1 MVIAHL
7 RAGSLSPS
15 SDWIGNWTCCMG
27 LLKGKNENTGLETNR
42 SPEARARTGDWSRGG
57 TRAPPPPSLFLDQT
71 EARRT
76 EKSLGETGPPF
87 IQGSGWPPPSPPLS
101 QGLDAALRT
110 IKFNIHCS
118 SRRFLLSSL
127 LLCQWRPLD
136 SRTRTTTSTRF
147 DWKFFR
153 LKWKK

>member
-57 TRAPPPPSLFLDQT
+57 ARAPPPLLIF
-71 EARRT
+71 
-76 EKSLGETGPPF
+76 GPNWGQKDRKKFGGDRAPLYPRV
-87 IQGSGWPPPSPPLS
+87 WLTPPPPPLS

>member
-1 MVIAHL
+1 M
-7 RAGSLSPS
+7 
-15 SDWIGNWTCCMG
+15 NN
-27 LLKGKNENTGLETNR
+27 KKKNNGDSASTGWF
-42 SPEARARTGDWSRGG
+42 SV
-57 TRAPPPPSLFLDQT
+57 SLFGLNWKLDVLHGFV
-71 EARRT
+71 ES
-76 EKSLGETGPPF
+76 EKREHRPRDKPIPRSKSKNRWL
-87 IQGSGWPPPSPPLS
+87 IQGRGPPPSPPYFWTKLRPEGPKKVWGRPGPPLS
-101 QGLDAALRT
+101 KGLVDPPPP
-110 IKFNIHCS
+110 HCS

>member
-27 LLKGKNENTGLETNR
+27 LLKVKNESTGLETNR

-57 TRAPPPPSLFLDQT
+57 ARPPPPPYFWTKLRP
-71 EARRT
+71 EGPKKVWGRP
-76 EKSLGETGPPF
+76 GPPLSK
-87 IQGSGWPPPSPPLS
+87 GLVDPPPPSPPLS